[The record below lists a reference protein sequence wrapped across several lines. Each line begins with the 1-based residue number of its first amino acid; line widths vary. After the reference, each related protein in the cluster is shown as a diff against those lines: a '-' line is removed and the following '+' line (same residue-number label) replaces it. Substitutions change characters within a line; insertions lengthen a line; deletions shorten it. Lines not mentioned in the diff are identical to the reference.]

1 MQETT
6 GVVLAGG
13 KSTRMGANKA
23 FLSLEGHS
31 LIERVV
37 AELRKAFPEVLVV
50 GDPET
55 YRGLADRVV
64 ADIFPEAGPL
74 GGIHAGLTFAS
85 YDPVFVAACDLP
97 FVEGSLASLIVERLD
112 GFDAAVPCVGGRL
125 QPLFAA
131 YRKTCLGPVT
141 RSLEAGRRRVVGFL
155 GEVRVCYLTE
165 ADFEGW
171 PHFRRVFFNVNT
183 PADIRRLQHR
193 IAAGVPVVG
202 VAGPSKTGKTRLIE
216 GIVAELAAA
225 GYRVAVLKHTVHEL
239 ADTPG
244 KDTERFARAGAVK
257 TALAG
262 PGGLFYFQA
271 AGEPELG
278 PVLEFLE
285 DAVDLILVEGYKEAP
300 LPQIKVLGNG
310 EEPVLDERTV
320 ALVTG
325 DPGKY
330 CGIPVFSF
338 SAAPAVAALIVD
350 RFLKREDKG
359 Y

>member
-1 MQETT
+1 
-6 GVVLAGG
+6 V
-13 KSTRMGANKA
+13 
-23 FLSLEGHS
+23 
-31 LIERVV
+31 
-37 AELRKAFPEVLVV
+37 
-50 GDPET
+50 
-55 YRGLADRVV
+55 
-64 ADIFPEAGPL
+64 
-74 GGIHAGLTFAS
+74 
-85 YDPVFVAACDLP
+85 
-97 FVEGSLASLIVERLD
+97 
-112 GFDAAVPCVGGRL
+112 
-125 QPLFAA
+125 
-131 YRKTCLGPVT
+131 
-141 RSLEAGRRRVVGFL
+141 
-155 GEVRVCYLTE
+155 
-165 ADFEGW
+165 
-171 PHFRRVFFNVNT
+171 
-183 PADIRRLQHR
+183 
-193 IAAGVPVVG
+193 
-202 VAGPSKTGKTRLIE
+202 GPSKTGKTRLIE

-310 EEPVLDERTV
+310 EEPVLDGRTV

-325 DPGKY
+325 GPGKY
-330 CGIPVFSF
+330 RGIPVFSF
-338 SAAPAVAALIVD
+338 TAAPAVAALIVN

-359 Y
+359 H